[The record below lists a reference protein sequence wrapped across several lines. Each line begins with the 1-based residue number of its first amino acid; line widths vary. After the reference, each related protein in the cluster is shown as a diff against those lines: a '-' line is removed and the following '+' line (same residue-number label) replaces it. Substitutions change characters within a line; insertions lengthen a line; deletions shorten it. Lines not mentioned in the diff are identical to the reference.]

1 MVYSYVTYTKQDKYF
16 NLVFENDMEA
26 GKLLKVRF
34 LPNTAEVFGKDK
46 VDLTGIK
53 YRDPEV
59 ILLML
64 EEYGITLIT
73 EGLQ

>member
-1 MVYSYVTYTKQDKYF
+1 MVYSYVTYTKQGRYF

-26 GKLLKVRF
+26 DRLLKVRF
-34 LPNTAEVFGKDK
+34 LPNTDGVFGKDK

-73 EGLQ
+73 EGL